1 MDLNNNESNDSLNK
15 IDSPLETPKVKP
27 DSPLSY
33 RVKEKIDEVF
43 EEKEEGAEDK
53 NDNNENKELIGDEK
67 INKTRCKSMKEII
80 NCDTKHKLKDYIN
93 EKKRKLDQS
102 KRILEL
108 KYANYKSCNDF
119 WNIGT
124 IVLSSFLTLIESAK
138 LIFIIDET
146 PQIIG
151 ELFDLTPI
159 FLGTFITCSASIL
172 KFKKYQEKMES
183 LYIVIDK
190 CIIMIAKLKNLREE
204 IKLLSDCGEEFSKIK
219 NDYVTNI
226 CKEYSI
232 VYQDTERYITNQ
244 DYDIYLRIIN
254 QSDYNKHMIE
264 HDKNEFY
271 KKYHHDLNIEKII
284 SKMDVKKEKCC
295 I

>member
-1 MDLNNNESNDSLNK
+1 MELNNNDSNDSLNK

-27 DSPLSY
+27 NSPLSY

-43 EEKEEGAEDK
+43 EEETEEN
-53 NDNNENKELIGDEK
+53 NDNDENKELINAEK
-67 INKTRCKSMKEII
+67 ISKTRCQSMKEII

-124 IVLSSFLTLIESAK
+124 IILSSCLTLIESSK
-138 LIFIIDET
+138 LIFITDET
-146 PQIIG
+146 PQLVR

-159 FLGTFITCSASIL
+159 FLGTFITCSASVL

-190 CIIMIAKLKNLREE
+190 CIIMIAKLKNIREE
-204 IKLLSDCGEEFSKIK
+204 IKLLSDCGVEFQKLK
-219 NDYVTNI
+219 NDYVSNI
-226 CKEYSI
+226 CKEYSY
-232 VYQDTERYITNQ
+232 VYQETERYITNQ

-254 QSDYNKHMIE
+254 QSDYNKHMID
-264 HDKNEFY
+264 HDKNEFF
-271 KKYHHDLNIEKII
+271 KKYHHDLNIDKII
-284 SKMDVKKEKCC
+284 SKIEVKKERCC
-295 I
+295 V

>member
-1 MDLNNNESNDSLNK
+1 MDLNNNDSNDSLNYL
-15 IDSPLETPKVKP
+15 DSPLETPKVKP

-33 RVKEKIDEVF
+33 RVKGKIDEVF
-43 EEKEEGAEDK
+43 EEEEVI
-53 NDNNENKELIGDEK
+53 NENKELIRDEK

-124 IVLSSFLTLIESAK
+124 IVLSSCLTLIESSK
-138 LIFIIDET
+138 LIFITDET
-146 PQIIG
+146 PKLI
-151 ELFDLTPI
+151 ESVFDLTPI

-190 CIIMIAKLKNLREE
+190 CITMIAKLKNIREE
-204 IKLLSDCGEEFSKIK
+204 IKLLSDCGEEFNKLK
-219 NDYVTNI
+219 NDYVSNI
-226 CKEYSI
+226 CKEYSD
-232 VYQDTERYITNQ
+232 VYQGTERYITNQ

-254 QSDYNKHMIE
+254 HSDYNKHMIE

-271 KKYHHDLNIEKII
+271 KKYQHDLNIDKII
-284 SKMDVKKEKCC
+284 SKMEVKKEKCC

>member
-1 MDLNNNESNDSLNK
+1 MELKNKGSSDSLNYL
-15 IDSPLETPKVKP
+15 DSPLETPKVKP

-33 RVKEKIDEVF
+33 RVKDKIDEVF
-43 EEKEEGAEDK
+43 EEEKTEK
-53 NDNNENKELIGDEK
+53 NIDETNELIKSDKMK
-67 INKTRCKSMKEII
+67 IRCKSITEII

-124 IVLSSFLTLIESAK
+124 IVLSSCLTLIESSK
-138 LIFIIDET
+138 LIFIKDDT
-146 PQIIG
+146 PQLIE

-190 CIIMIAKLKNLREE
+190 CIIMIAKLKNIREE
-204 IKLLSDCGEEFSKIK
+204 IKLLSDCGDEFTKLK
-219 NDYVTNI
+219 NDYVSNT
-226 CKEYSI
+226 CTEYSV
-232 VYQDTERYITNQ
+232 VYQETERYITNE
-244 DYDIYLRIIN
+244 DYDIYLRVIN

-264 HDKNEFY
+264 HDKNQFF
-271 KKYHHDLNIEKII
+271 KKYHHELNIENII
-284 SKMDVKKEKCC
+284 SKIEVKKEKCC

>member
-1 MDLNNNESNDSLNK
+1 MDLNNNDSNDSLNYL
-15 IDSPLETPKVKP
+15 DSPLETPKVKP

-33 RVKEKIDEVF
+33 RVKGKIDEVF
-43 EEKEEGAEDK
+43 EEEDI
-53 NDNNENKELIGDEK
+53 NNINIDENKELIRDEK

-124 IVLSSFLTLIESAK
+124 IVLSSCLTLIESSK
-138 LIFIIDET
+138 LIFITDET
-146 PQIIG
+146 PKLI
-151 ELFDLTPI
+151 ESVFDLTPI
-159 FLGTFITCSASIL
+159 FLGTFFTCSSSIL

-190 CIIMIAKLKNLREE
+190 CITMIAKLKNIREE
-204 IKLLSDCGEEFSKIK
+204 IKLLSDCGEEFNKLK
-219 NDYVTNI
+219 NDYVSNI
-226 CKEYSI
+226 CKEYST
-232 VYQDTERYITNQ
+232 VYQETERYITNQ

-271 KKYHHDLNIEKII
+271 KNYHHDLNIDKII
-284 SKMDVKKEKCC
+284 SKMEVKKEKCC